1 MELIN
6 EFKNRYVLA
15 LSDVLNRLCNEENF
29 SKDEIGTE
37 IQEAAGVEKYSAF
50 GTNFL
55 QTVMT
60 DNGILLDLSDK
71 SHILPV
77 REGKIRFPL
86 SRMEKI
92 YLLMMLESRYMP
104 LFLDE
109 AEIASLHNKLQ
120 EEKIPD
126 FSPHISIH
134 HVRKGDEITPEFV
147 QKIRLIQK
155 AIHEKRSIRYDN
167 LTRNGLLTDRTSLP
181 LRIEFSAMD
190 QTFRVSMWSPDG
202 EGRAVKANISRLS
215 NITLLESSDM
225 TDRNIA
231 EILKSRLAPE
241 PIIMRIRN
249 RKKAPERAAQM
260 FSMYDSMMEPLENG
274 DWQMCLRYYEFD
286 KLEIRQHIL
295 SFGPSVQVLSP
306 AWLVEEICEYLKQ

>member
-1 MELIN
+1 M
-6 EFKNRYVLA
+6 
-15 LSDVLNRLCNEENF
+15 
-29 SKDEIGTE
+29 
-37 IQEAAGVEKYSAF
+37 
-50 GTNFL
+50 
-55 QTVMT
+55 
-60 DNGILLDLSDK
+60 
-71 SHILPV
+71 
-77 REGKIRFPL
+77 
-86 SRMEKI
+86 
-92 YLLMMLESRYMP
+92 
-104 LFLDE
+104 
-109 AEIASLHNKLQ
+109 
-120 EEKIPD
+120 
-126 FSPHISIH
+126 
-134 HVRKGDEITPEFV
+134 
-147 QKIRLIQK
+147 QKFRLIQK
-155 AIHEKRSIRYDN
+155 AIREKRSIRYDN

-202 EGRAVKANISRLS
+202 EGRAVKAKISRLS

-274 DWQMCLRYYEFD
+274 DWQMRLRYYEFD